1 MGNEVR
7 LQQDGNCF
15 YLLQSLVG
23 MSLYQRTKAIEK
35 FIKHET
41 KILENCIETEIKSIF
56 TNNGINVY
64 DTNESALNEL
74 FSALNSKGKRIEITD
89 LFECKVD
96 DNCVL
101 LGKSPNKMTVWLE
114 DETLLECGIRIR
126 EIEV

>member
-1 MGNEVR
+1 MNEVKLIR
-7 LQQDGNCF
+7 ENNSF
-15 YLLQSLVG
+15 YLTQSLVG

-35 FIKHET
+35 FIRHET
-41 KILENCIETEIKSIF
+41 KILENCIETEIKAIF
-56 TNNGINVY
+56 QRNGINVY
-64 DTNESALNEL
+64 DTSESALNEL

-101 LGKSPNKMTVWLE
+101 LGKSPNRMTVWLE

-126 EIEV
+126 EISV

>member
-1 MGNEVR
+1 MNEVKLIR
-7 LQQDGNCF
+7 EDNSF
-15 YLLQSLVG
+15 YLTQSLVG

-35 FIKHET
+35 FIRHET
-41 KILENCIETEIKSIF
+41 KILENCIETEIKAIF
-56 TNNGINVY
+56 QRNGINVY
-64 DTNESALNEL
+64 DTSESALNEL

-101 LGKSPNKMTVWLE
+101 LGKSPNRMTVWLE

>member
-1 MGNEVR
+1 MNEVKLIR
-7 LQQDGNCF
+7 ENNSF
-15 YLLQSLVG
+15 YLTQSLVG

-35 FIKHET
+35 FIRHET
-41 KILENCIETEIKSIF
+41 KILENCIETEIKAIF
-56 TNNGINVY
+56 QRNGINVY
-64 DTNESALNEL
+64 DTSE
-74 FSALNSKGKRIEITD
+74 SALNSKGKRIEITD

-101 LGKSPNKMTVWLE
+101 LGKSPNRMTVWLE

>member
-1 MGNEVR
+1 MNEVKLIR
-7 LQQDGNCF
+7 EDNSF
-15 YLLQSLVG
+15 YLTQSLVG

-35 FIKHET
+35 FIRHET
-41 KILENCIETEIKSIF
+41 KILENCIETEIKAIF
-56 TNNGINVY
+56 QRNGINVY
-64 DTNESALNEL
+64 DTSESALNEL

-101 LGKSPNKMTVWLE
+101 LGKSPNRMTVWLE

-126 EIEV
+126 EISV

>member
-1 MGNEVR
+1 MNEVKLIR
-7 LQQDGNCF
+7 EDNSF
-15 YLLQSLVG
+15 YLTQSLVG

-35 FIKHET
+35 FIRHET
-41 KILENCIETEIKSIF
+41 KILENCIETEIKAIF
-56 TNNGINVY
+56 QRNGINVY
-64 DTNESALNEL
+64 DTSESALNVL

-101 LGKSPNKMTVWLE
+101 LGKSPNRMTVWLE

>member
-1 MGNEVR
+1 
-7 LQQDGNCF
+7 
-15 YLLQSLVG
+15 

-35 FIKHET
+35 FIRHET
-41 KILENCIETEIKSIF
+41 KILENCIETEIKAIF
-56 TNNGINVY
+56 QRNGINVY
-64 DTNESALNEL
+64 DTSESALNEL

-114 DETLLECGIRIR
+114 DEILLECGIRIR
-126 EIEV
+126 EISV

>member
-1 MGNEVR
+1 MNEVKLIR
-7 LQQDGNCF
+7 EDNSF
-15 YLLQSLVG
+15 YLTQSLVG

-35 FIKHET
+35 FIRHET
-41 KILENCIETEIKSIF
+41 KILENCIETEIKAIF
-56 TNNGINVY
+56 QRNGINVY
-64 DTNESALNEL
+64 DTSESALNEL

>member
-1 MGNEVR
+1 MNEVKLIR
-7 LQQDGNCF
+7 ENNSF
-15 YLLQSLVG
+15 YLTQSLVG

-35 FIKHET
+35 FIRHET
-41 KILENCIETEIKSIF
+41 KILENCIETEIKAIF
-56 TNNGINVY
+56 QRNGINVY
-64 DTNESALNEL
+64 DTSESALNEL

-101 LGKSPNKMTVWLE
+101 LGKSPNRMTVWLE
-114 DETLLECGIRIR
+114 DEILLECGIRIR

>member
-1 MGNEVR
+1 MNEVKLIR
-7 LQQDGNCF
+7 ENNSF
-15 YLLQSLVG
+15 YLTQSLVG

-35 FIKHET
+35 FIRHET
-41 KILENCIETEIKSIF
+41 KILENCIETEIKAIF
-56 TNNGINVY
+56 QRNGINVY
-64 DTNESALNEL
+64 DTSESALNEL

-101 LGKSPNKMTVWLE
+101 LGKSPNRMTVWLE